1 MAFRSIGG
9 SRVIGQGN
17 PQDVPIQLDPA
28 PYEGAIAYGTD
39 GLIYVSNG
47 TVWTAVGA
55 GIQGTTGIQGDSGL
69 QGLQGAYGPGFT
81 IIGSVPDVNVAP
93 PNNPQTT
100 LNAAFPSA
108 NLGEGVIDDLLDELW
123 IYDGVVWVNI
133 GSFRGVQGFQGTQGV
148 QGLQGTIGEEGIQGS
163 RGFRGYQGTQG
174 IQGTTGIQ
182 GTQGIQGLQ
191 GTQGPQSI
199 QGTTGIQGTQ
209 GIQGLQGVQGLQ
221 GSQGTTGIQGDT
233 GIQGIAGDFGGLS
246 YDFTYDNN
254 TVNSDP
260 GTGKV
265 RFSSTNMAA
274 PGLVMYIDDQDDGGV
289 SVTDGIMT
297 ELAGVVGPVKGYMK
311 IVNGANIYDQATFRI
326 DAPVTDATPATFWR
340 VSLTLISGSTAF
352 TNGTDF
358 RISFVRNGEQGVQG
372 LQGLQGT
379 TGIQGDTGIQ
389 GTQGPQSTQGTQG
402 VQGDTGIQGLQG
414 VQGVQGVQGTIGLQG
429 VQGVQG
435 IQGIQG
441 DTGIQGVQGV
451 QGDFGPQGIQGSRGL
466 QGFQGTTGL
475 QGGTGVQ
482 GIVGYNGG
490 LTFEW
495 NFNTNTGISDPGIS
509 QWKINSTNAE
519 LATKLTI
526 DDVPLNNFSTE
537 LDALFDYLQ
546 NKPNTVKGQIIISS
560 RADND
565 GPAGHHFIVYEFTNF
580 VWDSVGKNYGTFDV
594 TFVQSSNLGVGSNWN
609 GVVVDHGIETV
620 INFIPQGEK
629 GTQGIQ
635 GTTGIQGVQGLLGF
649 QGTQGV
655 QGVQGVQ
662 GTIGIQGAQ
671 GTAGSFGGASFEYDF
686 TPDVTPTG
694 PASGRFKFNNTNIT
708 TATVLRL
715 SSTDTT
721 GTNIA
726 AFLATIANNTSAIK
740 AYVKLISIADPSEF
754 VIYGITASAQVSTY
768 FNMTLTYLS
777 KSANMDAA
785 YLTSNTDTIIS
796 FAESGDTGIQGVQGI
811 QGTIGLQGDTGL
823 QGTTGAGTQGTQG
836 VQGDLGFQGIQGF
849 PGPIG
854 PQGVQGADGIQGSG
868 GLQGITGGFG
878 GVTFDYTYSTNIAA
892 TDPGVGIIKFNN
904 AALSSATTMY
914 IDDRDDN
921 FIDIQPF
928 LRTIDDSTSPIKG
941 HFKISEKLNPANFVI
956 FTIASLIE
964 QAGYFQIS
972 SAYVS
977 GSVANFTN
985 SADIIITF
993 ARTGD
998 IGPRGTQGIQ
1008 GFEGFQGPQGVD
1020 GGAGIQGTQGPQGI
1034 QGGRGLQGRS
1044 GFIGGDGTQGSQ
1056 GVQGHQGTQGFGGA
1070 DGAEGFQGVQGVQG
1084 RTGAGAQGLQGTQG
1098 VKGNDGI
1105 GAVGIQGFQGLQGVA
1120 NQGVQGIQGGDGP
1133 PGFGNQGTQG
1143 FQGSQ
1148 GTTGQLGTQGVQ
1160 GVAAQGTV
1168 GFQGADGVQGPQ
1180 GSQGIQGQDGTG
1192 NQGTQGFQ
1200 GAAGIGDEGL
1210 QGDTG
1215 FQGVQGITGD
1225 NGGVG
1230 TQGIQ
1235 GSQSVQ
1241 GVQGVAGGAGEF
1253 GVQGIQGI
1261 QGGPGFQGPSGA
1273 GVQGPQSTQ
1282 GIQGDRGVQGPLGA
1296 GSQGTQ
1302 GHQGIQGDIGIQ
1314 GFPGQGTQGMQG
1326 TQAAQGFQGYR
1337 GYQGVQGMQGFGN
1350 EGSVKNLQNVH
1361 ESGLQTTPLFL
1372 TMVEG
1377 GATERPLIGTLGPN
1391 PGGESNFY
1399 YTSAV
1404 DELTVE
1410 NIQVEGNLTVV
1421 GTLNAAAMAG
1431 NAGPL
1436 FVPSDVAMG
1445 FGFSEASPLV
1455 RQFYQS
1461 STSSFVVSTNVGNVA
1476 QIRFSNMSTGVALFD
1491 FNMNTGNLIATG
1503 DVQSNSDERLKEN
1516 VETIENAL
1524 DKVSKLRGVYFDMK
1538 SRPGVRKIGLIAQEV
1553 EQVLPE
1559 VVSTNEEDGI
1569 KSVAYANVVGLLVE
1583 AIKELKDEVDHLKG
1597 Q

>member
-28 PYEGAIAYGTD
+28 PYEGAVAYGSD

-47 TVWTAVGA
+47 TAWNPVGA
-55 GIQGTTGIQGDSGL
+55 GPQGTTGIQGDTGV
-69 QGLQGAYGPGFT
+69 QGVQGTYGPGFT
-81 IIGSVPDVNVAP
+81 IIGSVPNVNVAP

-108 NLGEGVIDDLLDELW
+108 NIGEGVIDDLLDELW
-123 IYDGVVWVNI
+123 IFDGTVWVNI
-133 GSFRGVQGFQGTQGV
+133 GSFRGVQGFQGVQGV

-163 RGFRGYQGTQG
+163 RGFRGFQGVQG
-174 IQGTTGIQ
+174 LQGTTGIQ

-191 GTQGPQSI
+191 GTQGAQGP
-199 QGTTGIQGTQ
+199 QGTTGIQGDT
-209 GIQGLQGVQGLQ
+209 GIQGTQGVQGVQ
-221 GSQGTTGIQGDT
+221 GPQGTTGIQGDT

-254 TVNSDP
+254 TANSDP

-289 SVTDGIMT
+289 TVTDGIMT
-297 ELAGVVGPVKGYMK
+297 ELAGVAGPVKGYMK

-340 VSLTLISGSTAF
+340 VSLTFISGSTAF

-372 LQGLQGT
+372 LQGIQGT

-402 VQGDTGIQGLQG
+402 VQGDTGTQGLQG
-414 VQGVQGVQGTIGLQG
+414 VQGVQGVQGIQGVQGDTGTQG
-429 VQGVQG
+429 VQGV
-435 IQGIQG
+435 QG

-466 QGFQGTTGL
+466 QGYQGTTGI

-495 NFNTNTGISDPGIS
+495 NFNTNTSISDPGAS
-509 QWKINSTNAE
+509 QWKINSVNAAT
-519 LATKLTI
+519 ATKLTI
-526 DDVPLNNFSTE
+526 DDVPLNNFATQ
-537 LDALFDYLQ
+537 LDELFDYLQ
-546 NKPNTVKGQIIISS
+546 NKPNVVKGQIIIASKQ
-560 RADND
+560 DND

-580 VWDSVGKNYGTFDV
+580 VWDSVAKNYGTFDV
-594 TFVQSSNLGVGSNWN
+594 TYVQSSNLGVGNNWSN
-609 GVVVDHGIETV
+609 VVADHGAETV

-629 GTQGIQ
+629 GTQGVQGIQ
-635 GTTGIQGVQGLLGF
+635 GTRGIQGLRGL
-649 QGTQGV
+649 QGTRGLQGV
-655 QGVQGVQ
+655 QGVQGDTGV
-662 GTIGIQGAQ
+662 QGAQ
-671 GTAGSFGGASFEYDF
+671 GVAGSFGGASFEYDF

-694 PASGRFKFNNTNIT
+694 PATARFKFNNTNIT

-721 GTNIA
+721 GTNISA
-726 AFLATIANNTSAIK
+726 YLATIANSTSAIK
-740 AYVKLISIADPSEF
+740 AYVKLISIANPSVF
-754 VIYGITASAQVSTY
+754 VIYGITASTQVSTY
-768 FNMTLTYLS
+768 FNMTVTYLS
-777 KSANMDAA
+777 KSASMDAT
-785 YLTSNTDTIIS
+785 YLTNNTDTIVS
-796 FAESGDTGIQGVQGI
+796 FAESGDAGVQGVQGL
-811 QGTIGLQGDTGL
+811 QGTTGVQGDTGL
-823 QGTTGAGTQGTQG
+823 QGTTGAGTQGVQG
-836 VQGDLGFQGIQGF
+836 VQGDLGFQGVQGF

-854 PQGVQGADGIQGSG
+854 PQGVQGADGIQGGG

-878 GVTFDYTYSTNIAA
+878 GITFDYTYSINIAA
-892 TDPGVGIIKFNN
+892 SDPGSGILKFNN
-904 AALSSATTMY
+904 ATLSSATTLY

-921 FIDIQPF
+921 FVDIQPF

-941 HFKISEKLNPANFVI
+941 HYKVSEKLNPQNFVI
-956 FTIASLIE
+956 FTIASLTE
-964 QAGYFQIS
+964 QAGYFQVS
-972 SAYVS
+972 SAFVS
-977 GSVANFTN
+977 GSVTNFAN
-985 SADIIITF
+985 SADITITF

-998 IGPRGTQGIQ
+998 IGPRGNQGIQ

-1020 GGAGIQGTQGPQGI
+1020 GGLGIQGIQGPQGI
-1034 QGGRGLQGRS
+1034 QGGRGLQGRA

-1056 GVQGHQGTQGFGGA
+1056 GVQGTRGLQGVAGA
-1070 DGAEGFQGVQGVQG
+1070 DGDEGFQGVQGVQG

-1105 GAVGIQGFQGLQGVA
+1105 GAVGIQGFQGV
-1120 NQGVQGIQGGDGP
+1120 D
-1133 PGFGNQGTQG
+1133 GNQGTQG
-1143 FQGSQ
+1143 IQ
-1148 GTTGQLGTQGVQ
+1148 GTRGLQGRFGLQGANGSGNQGTQGLQ
-1160 GVAAQGTV
+1160 GEIGEGQQGT
-1168 GFQGADGVQGPQ
+1168 QGMAGSGLQ
-1180 GSQGIQGQDGTG
+1180 GSLGIQGIQGPDGPQGIDGTG

-1200 GAAGIGDEGL
+1200 GPAGIGDEGL

-1215 FQGVQGITGD
+1215 FQGIQGIAGD
-1225 NGGVG
+1225 EGG
-1230 TQGIQ
+1230 
-1235 GSQSVQ
+1235 S
-1241 GVQGVAGGAGEF
+1241 

-1261 QGGPGFQGPSGA
+1261 QSAQGVQGIAGGAGEFGIQGIQGVQGDFGPQGPSGA
-1273 GVQGPQSTQ
+1273 GIQGPQSTQ
-1282 GIQGDRGVQGPLGA
+1282 GIQGRRGVQGPLGA

-1337 GYQGVQGMQGFGN
+1337 GYQGVQGVQGFGA
-1350 EGSVKNLQNVH
+1350 EGAVKNLQNVH

-1377 GATERPLIGTLGPN
+1377 GATERPLNATLGPN

-1399 YTSAV
+1399 YTSAS

-1410 NIQVEGNLTVV
+1410 NLQIEGNLTIV
-1421 GTLNAAAMAG
+1421 GTLSAATTTG
-1431 NAGPL
+1431 NQGPL
-1436 FVPSDVAMG
+1436 WVPDNITIGYGDV
-1445 FGFSEASPLV
+1445 EATPTVTQRYISASNTFAV
-1455 RQFYQS
+1455 KS
-1461 STSSFVVSTNVGNVA
+1461 AAIVN
-1476 QIRFSNMSTGVALFD
+1476 QIRFLNSANTAVFD
-1491 FNMNTGNLIATG
+1491 FSITTGNFIATG

-1538 SRPGVRKIGLIAQEV
+1538 ARPGVRKVGLIAQEV
-1553 EQVLPE
+1553 EEVLPE
-1559 VVSTNEEDGI
+1559 VVSTDSDGDKI
-1569 KSVAYANVVGLLVE
+1569 KSVAYANMVGLLVE

>member
-28 PYEGAIAYGTD
+28 PYEGAIAYGAD

-47 TVWTAVGA
+47 TAWNPVGA
-55 GIQGTTGIQGDSGL
+55 GPQGTTGIQGDTGI
-69 QGLQGAYGPGFT
+69 QGVQGTYGPGFT

-100 LNAAFPSA
+100 LNAAFPAA
-108 NLGEGVIDDLLDELW
+108 NIGEGVIDDLLDELW
-123 IYDGVVWVNI
+123 IYDGSVWVNI
-133 GSFRGVQGFQGTQGV
+133 GSFRGVQGFQGVQGI

-163 RGFRGYQGTQG
+163 RGFRGNQGVQG
-174 IQGTTGIQ
+174 IQGTDGIQ
-182 GTQGIQGLQ
+182 GVQGIQGLQ
-191 GTQGPQSI
+191 GTQGLQGPQAP
-199 QGTTGIQGTQ
+199 QGVQ
-209 GIQGLQGVQGLQ
+209 GIQGLQGVQGTQ
-221 GSQGTTGIQGDT
+221 GPQSTQGVQGIQGV
-233 GIQGIAGDFGGLS
+233 QGLQGMAGDFGGLS

-254 TVNSDP
+254 TANSDP

-289 SVTDGIMT
+289 TVTDGIMT
-297 ELAGVVGPVKGYMK
+297 ELAGVAGPVKGYMK

-326 DAPVTDATPATFWR
+326 DAPVLDATPATFWR
-340 VSLTLISGSTAF
+340 VSVTFISGSTAF
-352 TNGTDF
+352 ANGTDF

-372 LQGLQGT
+372 LQGVQGVQGVQGN
-379 TGIQGDTGIQ
+379 TGIQGIQSVQGLQGVQGVQGSKGTQ
-389 GTQGPQSTQGTQG
+389 GTQGVQGIQGVQGVQGVQGSRGLQGVQGDTGVQG
-402 VQGDTGIQGLQG
+402 VQGDTGIQG
-414 VQGVQGVQGTIGLQG
+414 
-429 VQGVQG
+429 
-435 IQGIQG
+435 
-441 DTGIQGVQGV
+441 
-451 QGDFGPQGIQGSRGL
+451 
-466 QGFQGTTGL
+466 
-475 QGGTGVQ
+475 GTGVQ
-482 GIVGYNGG
+482 GLVGYNGG

-495 NFNTNTGISDPGIS
+495 NYNTNTSVSDPGVS
-509 QWKINSTNAE
+509 QWKINSINATT
-519 LATKLTI
+519 ATKLTI
-526 DDVPLNNFSTE
+526 DDVPLNNFATE

-546 NKPNTVKGQIIISS
+546 NKPNVVKGQIVISS
-560 RADND
+560 KPDND

-580 VWDSVGKNYGTFDV
+580 VWDSLSKNYGTFDV
-594 TFVQSSNLGVGSNWN
+594 TFVQSSNLGIGDNWGN
-609 GVVVDHGIETV
+609 VVADHGVETV

-629 GTQGIQ
+629 GS
-635 GTTGIQGVQGLLGF
+635 
-649 QGTQGV
+649 QGV

-662 GTIGIQGAQ
+662 GLQGSRGLQGIQGEQGLQGVQGDTGIQGAQ

-694 PASGRFKFNNTNIT
+694 PASARFKFNNTNIT
-708 TATVLRL
+708 TATILRI

-721 GTNIA
+721 GTDIS
-726 AFLATIANNTSAIK
+726 AFLATIANNSSAIK

-754 VIYGITASAQVSTY
+754 AIYGITASTQVSTY
-768 FNMTLTYLS
+768 FNMTITYLS
-777 KSANMDAA
+777 KSAGMDAT
-785 YLTSNTDTIIS
+785 YLTNNTDTIVS
-796 FAESGDTGIQGVQGI
+796 FAESGDAGVQGI
-811 QGTIGLQGDTGL
+811 QGLQGTTGLQGDTGL
-823 QGTTGAGTQGTQG
+823 QGTTGAGTQGAQG

-854 PQGVQGADGIQGSG
+854 PQGVQGSRGIQGGG

-878 GVTFDYTYSTNIAA
+878 GITFDYTYSTNIAA

-904 AALSSATTMY
+904 ATLSSATTMY

-941 HFKISEKLNPANFVI
+941 HFKVSEKLNPANFVI

-972 SAYVS
+972 SAFVS
-977 GSVANFTN
+977 GSVTNFANA
-985 SADIIITF
+985 ADITITF

-998 IGPRGTQGIQ
+998 IGPLGPQGVQ
-1008 GFEGFQGPQGVD
+1008 GFEGFQGPQGV
-1020 GGAGIQGTQGPQGI
+1020 GGGIGIQGIQGPQGI
-1034 QGGRGLQGRS
+1034 QGGRGTQGTS

-1056 GVQGHQGTQGFGGA
+1056 GVQGERGPQGFAGA
-1070 DGAEGFQGVQGVQG
+1070 DGDEGFQGVQGVQG
-1084 RTGAGAQGLQGTQG
+1084 RDGLGAQGLQGTQG

-1105 GAVGIQGFQGLQGVA
+1105 GAVGIQGFQGIQGDVLQGI
-1120 NQGVQGIQGGDGP
+1120 QGIQGGDGP

-1143 FQGSQ
+1143 FQGQQ
-1148 GTTGQLGTQGVQ
+1148 GTTGGPG
-1160 GVAAQGTV
+1160 GD
-1168 GFQGADGVQGPQ
+1168 GFQGFQGPQ
-1180 GSQGIQGQDGTG
+1180 GTQGIS
-1192 NQGTQGFQ
+1192 
-1200 GAAGIGDEGL
+1200 GD
-1210 QGDTG
+1210 
-1215 FQGVQGITGD
+1215 V
-1225 NGGVG
+1225 GGSG

-1235 GSQSVQ
+1235 GDYGPQGFQGIGGVGSPGIQGNQ
-1241 GVQGVAGGAGEF
+1241 GVQGDIGPQGVGGVGDPGIQGYQ
-1253 GVQGIQGI
+1253 GVQGDF
-1261 QGGPGFQGPSGA
+1261 GPQGPSGA
-1273 GVQGPQSTQ
+1273 GIQGPQSTQ
-1282 GIQGDRGVQGPLGA
+1282 GIQGDYGPQGLTGI
-1296 GSQGTQ
+1296 GS
-1302 GHQGIQGDIGIQ
+1302 QGIQGFQGFQGDMGVQ
-1314 GFPGQGTQGMQG
+1314 GFPGQGTQGLQG

-1337 GYQGVQGMQGFGN
+1337 GYQGVQGIQGFGN
-1350 EGSVKNLQNVH
+1350 EGAVKNLQNVH
-1361 ESGLQTTPLFL
+1361 DSGLQTTPLFL

-1377 GATERPLIGTLGPN
+1377 GATERPLLGTLGPN

-1399 YTSAV
+1399 YTSAS

-1410 NIQVEGNLTVV
+1410 NLQVEGNLTVV

-1445 FGFSEASPLV
+1445 FGFSEAAPLV
-1455 RQFYQS
+1455 RQFHQTS
-1461 STSSFVVSTNVGNVA
+1461 SSSFVVATDVGTIS
-1476 QIRFSNMSTGVALFD
+1476 QIRFTNASSGVALFD

-1524 DKVSKLRGVYFDMK
+1524 DKVSKLRGVYFDLK
-1538 SRPGVRKIGLIAQEV
+1538 SRPGVRKVGLIAQEV
-1553 EQVLPE
+1553 EKVLPE
-1559 VVSTNEEDGI
+1559 VVSTNLEDKI